1 MPMRTPA
8 ATSDDCSSVG
18 DDELYKFFSETLQEE
33 HAKWIERLQ
42 IQLREQH
49 DSVMAAVSSR
59 LGSRQD
65 LSVPVECT
73 AMAPLWNPPECTPI
87 PTMSPM
93 ESCDANNAV
102 AKADIADGIVV
113 QEKSQLA
120 TSATADTR
128 QPESSVLA
136 EPEPAEKAN
145 GEDKTAAEP
154 ASPPLERRPTEVIN
168 EEIAGEE
175 LEDDEDGAELAEGG
189 DVEQTWLGRVVRS
202 SSFESGSAMVIGA
215 CTLVMAVDIEYR
227 GLKAGYD
234 LRIQYYNTPSDELWP
249 GMEDAVKVLDV
260 IFNCLFLTE
269 LLLRASVLRCASFRS
284 GWMWFDGFLVTTG
297 WLDMLGLLNVGL
309 DPMILRVV
317 RLVRLLRLLKV
328 VKSIKAFETLF
339 LLIRSIQASLGAL
352 IWSFLLLVLVQVVM
366 AILLSQLLTA
376 FMENETKDLAVR
388 QRVFMYF
395 GTFTKSLVSMFEVT
409 MGNWGPVTRLLYVDV
424 SEWYGVVFVVFR
436 CCLMFATLKV
446 ITAVFIAETVRAA
459 ASDDEVVGMKKQRQ
473 ADAYVFRMRKIFSQL
488 DTSGDGSLTRKEFEP
503 LLNDERIQLV
513 LHTLEID
520 THDLDPLFE
529 ILDNGDGEIDIDEFL
544 GGMSRMRGPAKSM
557 DLLRVLS
564 HVERLERKFVQF
576 GSHFGIVT
584 EPQINGSAKRT
595 SIGDQ
600 RNQVPANTGCTS
612 SRSSALNEEEEQKMM
627 KGLGV

>member
-1 MPMRTPA
+1 MLTPPSFDFGERDRTSA
-8 ATSDDCSSVG
+8 ASIDDFCHW
-18 DDELYKFFSETLQEE
+18 LSETLQTE
-33 HAKWIERLQ
+33 HATIINRFQ
-42 IQLREQH
+42 TQLNEH
-49 DSVMAAVSSR
+49 HHSVMAAVSSR
-59 LGSRQD
+59 LRCHKDATCTTVLVDSKSTPPLD
-65 LSVPVECT
+65 PVDICLMER
-73 AMAPLWNPPECTPI
+73 E
-87 PTMSPM
+87 PT
-93 ESCDANNAV
+93 
-102 AKADIADGIVV
+102 AKAIPVAPRGRHVTLM
-113 QEKSQLA
+113 QEKGGLA
-120 TSATADTR
+120 SSKLQSSADT
-128 QPESSVLA
+128 
-136 EPEPAEKAN
+136 EPAGKKPQLSL
-145 GEDKTAAEP
+145 KTT
-154 ASPPLERRPTEVIN
+154 PTSTDVKESWL
-168 EEIAGEE
+168 AGWVKS
-175 LEDDEDGAELAEGG
+175 D
-189 DVEQTWLGRVVRS
+189 Q
-202 SSFESGSAMVIGA
+202 FESVSAMLIFA
-215 CTLVMAVDIEYR
+215 CTMVMAVDIEYR
-227 GLKAGYD
+227 GLKTGYELKID
-234 LRIQYYNTPSDELWP
+234 HFSTPSDEVWP
-249 GMEDAVKVLDV
+249 GMDRAVLVLDV
-260 IFNCLFLTE
+260 VFNSLFLAE
-269 LLLRASVLRCASFRS
+269 LMLRSFVMRCDAIRN
-284 GWMWFDGFLVTTG
+284 GWIWFDGFLVTSG
-297 WLDMLGLLNVGL
+297 WLDTCGLMNVGM